1 MFLSGRVCARRR
13 EIERRVMSLSKRVW
27 VSERQ
32 RENTR
37 FRLNACDSVRQR
49 EYAFLSMF
57 VCLSS
62 SEECVFLSER
72 VCGYLQE
79 GESTCLFLNMCSCV
93 RGNGFPFECLCICKA
108 ERVCVSVVMCVYL

>member
-13 EIERRVMSLSKRVW
+13 EKEECVSLYKRVW

-37 FRLNACDSVRQR
+37 FRLNACVSVRQW

-62 SEECVFLSER
+62 SEECVFLSEH

-79 GESTCLFLNMCSCV
+79 RGREYVSLSKYVFLC
-93 RGNGFPFECLCICKA
+93 
-108 ERVCVSVVMCVYL
+108 EREWVSV